1 MKTLIIDPKISGISG
16 DMFISALIDLTDDI
30 DLLGELTSTI
40 NNLKN
45 CKKFE
50 VNIKEEKI
58 NGIVVKKLYMN
69 IIEDRFHRPEDLKDA
84 IKEVSNNLNLSEK
97 ANNIICNIIDDLIYA
112 EKKLHKTNFH
122 LHEVASLDTVF
133 DVVGSVMLLEK
144 NGFLDG
150 KIYSTPPVL
159 GGGYVCME
167 HGILAVPAPATL
179 EILCKHGIKYSNPP
193 YATKFEHTTP
203 TGIAILSNVVDEIVD
218 NFPPMTPIKVGYGG
232 GSKILKEVPN
242 ILRVIEGKIN
252 KNIEKNMVVLETNV
266 DDVSG
271 EIIGNLFE
279 KLLNEGAK
287 EVFVVNGIG
296 KKNRPTNIISVITN
310 YAKSEKLAKMLMEET
325 GTLGVRIKE
334 IDRIKAERIE
344 KTYFININGK
354 EFKFN
359 VKISSIDD
367 KIINM
372 KPEYEDAKKI
382 AEELKIPLRKVLKM
396 LDNEITCVA
405 GGEQR
410 NHEVISSNLRAK

>member
-16 DMFISALIDLTDDI
+16 DMFISALIDLTDDM
-30 DLLGELTSTI
+30 DVLCELTTTI

-58 NGIVVKKLYMN
+58 NGIVAKKLYMD
-69 IIEDRFHRPEDLKDA
+69 IVEDRFHHPEDLKNA
-84 IKEVSNNLNLSEK
+84 IKEVSNDLNLSEK
-97 ANNIICNIIDDLIYA
+97 ANSIIINIIDDLIYA
-112 EKKLHKTNFH
+112 EKKLHKTDFH

-133 DVVGSVMLLEK
+133 DIVGSIMLLEK

-159 GGGYVCME
+159 GGGYAKME
-167 HGILAVPAPATL
+167 HGILSIPAPATL
-179 EILCKHGIKYSNPP
+179 EILCKHNIKYSNPP
-193 YATKFEHTTP
+193 YATEFEHTTP

-218 NFPPMTPIKVGYGG
+218 NFPPMIPIKVGYGA
-232 GSKILKEVPN
+232 GSKRLKEVPN
-242 ILRVIEGKIN
+242 ILRVVEGKIN
-252 KNIEKNMVVLETNV
+252 KKNIEKNMVVLETNV

-310 YAKSEKLAKMLMEET
+310 YAKSGELAKMLMEET
-325 GTLGVRIKE
+325 GTLGIRIKE
-334 IDRIKAERIE
+334 IDRIKAERTE
-344 KTYFININGK
+344 KTHFININGK

-359 VKISSIDD
+359 VKISYIDD
-367 KIINM
+367 KIINI

-396 LDNEITCVA
+396 LDSELKMPWDLKCKIDKIN
-405 GGEQR
+405 
-410 NHEVISSNLRAK
+410 

>member
-30 DLLGELTSTI
+30 DSLYELTSVI
-40 NNLKN
+40 NNLEN

-58 NGIVVKKLYMN
+58 NGIMAKKLYID
-69 IIEDRFHRPEDLKDA
+69 IIEDRFHHPEDLKNA
-84 IKEVSNNLNLSEK
+84 IAEVSNNLKLSNRAK
-97 ANNIICNIIDDLIYA
+97 SITNNIINDLIYA

-122 LHEVASLDTVF
+122 LHEVASLDTIF
-133 DVVGSVMLLEK
+133 DVVGSIMLLEK
-144 NGFLDG
+144 NGFLNG

-159 GGGYVCME
+159 GGGYTKME
-167 HGILAVPAPATL
+167 HGILSIPAPATL

-203 TGIAILSNVVDEIVD
+203 TGIAILSNIVDEIVD
-218 NFPPMTPIKVGYGG
+218 NFPPMIPIKVGYGG
-232 GSKILKEVPN
+232 GSKTLKEVPN
-242 ILRVIEGKIN
+242 ILRVVEGKIN
-252 KNIEKNMVVLETNV
+252 EDIMEKNMVVLETNV
-266 DDVSG
+266 DDISG
-271 EIIGNLFE
+271 EVIGALFE

-296 KKNRPTNIISVITN
+296 KKNRPTNIISVITD
-310 YAKSEKLAKMLMEET
+310 YATSEKFAKMLMEET
-325 GTLGVRIKE
+325 GTLGVRIKG
-334 IDRIKAERIE
+334 IDRIKAERIK

-354 EFKFN
+354 EFKCD

-367 KIINM
+367 KIINI

-382 AEELKIPLRKVLKM
+382 AEELNIPLRKVLKI
-396 LDNEITCVA
+396 LDNKITHITGNEIV
-405 GGEQR
+405 
-410 NHEVISSNLRAK
+410 K